1 MARINKTGAGGPT
14 PIPEPDSTE
23 SIQDANKSKETGAIA
38 PEAEAASAREVVS
51 DPFAA
56 GDLKTSGERI
66 KSLLNSRL
74 QAQTEVK
81 EGADINQ
88 EQELAD
94 LAANT
99 QRRFAPPYVSV
110 QPVVLSDNI
119 SAAEATG
126 ETAEMSLTPDQFQI
140 NEQGNL
146 VITNEKLIEYFK
158 SLKEAGEDVRLGITK
173 LKRPGE
179 E

>member
-23 SIQDANKSKETGAIA
+23 NIQDTNKSKETGATA
-38 PEAEAASAREVVS
+38 PEAEATSAPQVLA

-56 GDLKTSGERI
+56 GDLKTSGDRI
-66 KSLLNSRL
+66 KSLLDSQL
-74 QAQTEVK
+74 KQSEVK
-81 EGADINQ
+81 EGADVNR

-94 LAANT
+94 LAANN
-99 QRRFAPPYVSV
+99 QRRFAPPYVPV
-110 QPVVLSDNI
+110 QSVVLSDNV
-119 SAAEATG
+119 SAPEPTG
-126 ETAEMSLTPDQFQI
+126 EITEMSLTPDQFQI

-146 VITNEKLIEYFK
+146 VITNEKLIEYFR
-158 SLKEAGEDVRLGITK
+158 SLKETGDDVRLGITK
-173 LKRPGE
+173 LKPPGE

>member
-23 SIQDANKSKETGAIA
+23 SIQDANKSKETGATA
-38 PEAEAASAREVVS
+38 PDAEPTPPQQVVA
-51 DPFAA
+51 DQFAT
-56 GDLKTSGERI
+56 GDLRASGDRM
-66 KSLLNSRL
+66 KSLLDSQL

-81 EGADINQ
+81 EGSVVNK

-94 LAANT
+94 LAANS

-110 QPVVLSDNI
+110 QPVVFSDI
-119 SAAEATG
+119 PAPEPTG
-126 ETAEMSLTPDQFQI
+126 ETTEMSLTPDQFQI

-146 VITNEKLIEYFK
+146 VITNEKLIEYFR
-158 SLKEAGEDVRLGITK
+158 SLKETGDDVRLGITK
-173 LKRPGE
+173 LKPPGE